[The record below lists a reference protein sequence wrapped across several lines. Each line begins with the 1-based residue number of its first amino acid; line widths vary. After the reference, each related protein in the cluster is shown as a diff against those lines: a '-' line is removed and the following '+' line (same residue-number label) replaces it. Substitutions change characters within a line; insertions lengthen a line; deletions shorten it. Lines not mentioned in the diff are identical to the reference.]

1 MTFPLWAWLAF
12 TVLVAVLLFLDLF
25 VFHRGA
31 KEVPFGE
38 AMWLSG
44 FWIAISLA
52 FGGFV
57 WFIAGPAA
65 GTEYLAAYLIE
76 KSLSLD
82 NVFVFA
88 VIFSAF
94 AVPRKYRYHILFWG
108 VIGALVARAVFIV
121 AGTSLLSAFDW
132 VVFVFGAF
140 LLFTALRMFRGRD
153 EDADP
158 QSSRVLKLMRRVLPT
173 TKQYRGDHF
182 FVRENGK
189 LYATPLLATLVIV
202 ETSDILF
209 AIDSVPAVLAVTSS
223 VFIAYSSNAFAV
235 LGLRALYFA
244 LEGLIDRFV
253 YLHYGLAAILTFVGA
268 KFLVQGFGLH
278 VPIAVSLLVILVAIT
293 ASIVTSLIA
302 TRAGKSSRE
311 DDEPDTNPDR
321 ELELAGGPAGRTR

>member
-268 KFLVQGFGLH
+268 KLLVQGFGLH